1 MPATGNVPTAG
12 WTRADWKA
20 SALLAG
26 LPALLLAAAAGA
38 GYPLITG
45 DDLTQNY
52 PLEELS
58 GQILRHGHLPLW
70 DGFLWSGTPLLGGT
84 NAHALLP
91 ITLLF
96 ALLPPVAA
104 WVVGEV
110 VVLAAAAIGCQLFL
124 RRTGCGTPAAAL
136 AGCSFG
142 LGGFVSSQV
151 VHIDF
156 VAAAAA
162 LPWALVALH
171 GLATRP
177 PPSRPR
183 HALLLGLAAAW
194 MCLCGS
200 PDIVIDA
207 IVVCGAYLAHLVLQ
221 PLEAE
226 RRAIDRLRLCSW
238 TLAGGV
244 AGVALG
250 ALQWLP
256 SASFVSASQRAHPSF
271 SFISGGSLDGANFL
285 ELLVPHVL
293 GGGLLGSRAFGG
305 TFPLAEVDAYPGV
318 VALVAVFVMLAS
330 WRQASAWRW
339 RVWLLVCAA
348 ALLVVSG
355 DHTPLEHVIAALPV
369 VGDQRLPSRGLIGFA
384 LATSLLSGYFID
396 ALLLVHPT
404 RRQIAAGLV
413 PLVAIGGVVVATV
426 VTGKP
431 AGGALTAHAG
441 TGWTLS
447 GVVPDLLL
455 STLLAAAG
463 ASLLLFGRRL
473 EGRRRLL
480 IVAALVVVDLVGFD
494 INQSS
499 FAPEYASAL
508 SPADGAAV
516 AALAAPGRY
525 LVIDPHLLDS
535 RALDGIG
542 APDLGVVDALA
553 DAGGYGSLLWGPY
566 SAATGTHTQDGAS
579 LAAVADGTFAALG
592 VRALLVLP
600 SELVTAGA
608 PPPAGPVIRA
618 GAAALRWFGTTVAVA
633 SVTLRATAGASPA
646 ALRALGGAFTLLANG
661 GRPIATAGSELASEG
676 ELTVAYPAPVLAAG
690 LEIRA
695 SPAASGLE
703 LSEPL
708 VRPAHGPAFSTGTP
722 LSLAVAAGGWVQTG
736 ELAGFDVLT
745 KVAAPPFEVT
755 AAGASVT
762 LVAGD
767 VWTGSAS
774 VTVRTPRTAEL
785 VRSVAALPGWRATL
799 EHAGRLS
806 EVPVRRH
813 GLVQSIDVPA
823 GDSTVTFFYVAPGWA
838 LAQVVAL
845 LGALGCAALVL
856 APAVARRRRRLSG
869 GGARSP
875 APG

>member
-12 WTRADWKA
+12 WTRGDWRA

-26 LPALLLAAAAGA
+26 VPALLLAVAAGT

-45 DDLTQNY
+45 DDLAQNY
-52 PLEELS
+52 PLEALS

-96 ALLPPVAA
+96 AVLPPVAA
-104 WVVGEV
+104 WVAGEV

-136 AGCSFG
+136 AGCGFG

-171 GLATRP
+171 GLAARP
-177 PPSRPR
+177 ALSRPR

-207 IVVCGAYLAHLVLQ
+207 VVVCGAYLAHLVLQ

-226 RRAIDRLRLCSW
+226 RRVIGRLRLCAW
-238 TLAGGV
+238 TLAGGA

-256 SASFVSASQRAHPSF
+256 SASFVSVSERAHPSF

-293 GGGLLGSRAFGG
+293 GGGVLGSRAFGG

-318 VALVAVFVMLAS
+318 VALVALFVMLAS

-355 DHTPLEHVIAALPV
+355 DHTPLEHLIAALPI

-384 LATSLLSGYFID
+384 LATALLSGYFID
-396 ALLLVHPT
+396 GFLLAHPS

-413 PLVAIGGVVVATV
+413 PLVGIIGVVLATL

-431 AGGALTAHAG
+431 AGGALRAHAG
-441 TGWTLS
+441 AGWSLS
-447 GVVPDLLL
+447 GVVPDLVL

-463 ASLLLFGRRL
+463 GALLLFGRRL

-480 IVAALVVVDLVGFD
+480 LVAALVMADLVGFD

-499 FAPEYASAL
+499 FAPEYAAAL
-508 SPADGAAV
+508 SPADHAAV
-516 AALAAPGRY
+516 TTLAGTGRY
-525 LVIDPHLLDS
+525 LVIDPRLLDS
-535 RALDGIG
+535 LALDRIG
-542 APDLGVVDALA
+542 APDLGALDALA

-566 SAATGTHTQDGAS
+566 DAATGTHTQDGAS
-579 LAAVADGTFAALG
+579 LAAIADGTFSALG

-608 PPPAGPVIRA
+608 SLPAAVIRS
-618 GAAALRWFGTTVAVA
+618 GATVLRWFGTTVAVA
-633 SVTLRATAGASPA
+633 AVTLRAAGSASPA
-646 ALRALGGAFTLLANG
+646 ALRALGGTLSLLGDG
-661 GRPIATAGSELASEG
+661 GRPITTAGSELASDG
-676 ELTVAYPAPVLAAG
+676 ELTVTFPAPVLAAG
-690 LEIRA
+690 LELRA
-695 SPAASGLE
+695 GPGASGLE

-708 VRPAHGPAFSTGTP
+708 VRPARGTPFSTGTP
-722 LSLAVAAGGWVQTG
+722 LSVAVAAGGWVQTG
-736 ELAGFDVLT
+736 ELAGFGVLT
-745 KVAAPPFEVT
+745 NVAAPPFEVT
-755 AAGASVT
+755 AKGASVT
-762 LVAGD
+762 VVASD
-767 VWTGSAS
+767 LWTGSAS
-774 VTVRTPRTAEL
+774 VAVSTPRAAEL

-799 EHAGRLS
+799 EHGGRLS

-813 GLVQSIDVPA
+813 GLVQSLDVPA

-838 LAQVVAL
+838 PAQLVAL
-845 LGALGCAALVL
+845 AGALACAALLL
-856 APAVARRRRRLSG
+856 APAAARRRRLLRA